1 MIDTKIHQNV
11 ILKLGAI
18 LLMKQSAN
26 VIEIG
31 EHLQKTGIDDASTGG
46 FWLYGYNV
54 HDCYLSDKFI
64 SSLGYSR
71 EEVPHS
77 VDFLYKTAEN
87 TRLNKSFEMIDEL
100 VTEQSEKC
108 FINYLDYK
116 AKDGETIK
124 VECTGTVIYS
134 FGKPLIVIGTHD
146 IV

>member
-1 MIDTKIHQNV
+1 MIDIKIHQNV

-31 EHLQKTGIDDASTGG
+31 EHLQKTGIDDALTGG

-54 HDCYLSDKFI
+54 HDCYLSDKLI
-64 SSLGYSR
+64 ESLGYTR

-77 VDFLYKTAEN
+77 VDFFYEAAEN
-87 TRLNKSFEMIDEL
+87 THLTKGFEMIDGL
-100 VTEQSEKC
+100 VAKQSEKC
-108 FINYLDYK
+108 FINYLDYYT
-116 AKDGETIK
+116 KDGKTIK
-124 VECTGTVIYS
+124 VECTGTIIYS
-134 FGKPLIVIGTHD
+134 FGKPLVVIGTHD

>member
-1 MIDTKIHQNV
+1 MIDIKIHQNV

-26 VIEIG
+26 VVEVG
-31 EHLQKTGIDDASTGG
+31 EYLQKTGIDDALTGG

-54 HDCYLSDKFI
+54 HDCYLSDKLI
-64 SSLGYSR
+64 ESLGYIR
-71 EEVPHS
+71 EEVPPN
-77 VDFLYKTAEN
+77 VDFFYKAAEN
-87 TRLNKSFEMIDEL
+87 AHLNKGFEMIDEL
-100 VTEQSEKC
+100 VAEQSEKC
-108 FINYLDYK
+108 FINYLDYRT
-116 AKDGETIK
+116 KDGETIK

>member
-26 VIEIG
+26 VVEVG
-31 EHLQKTGIDDASTGG
+31 EYLQKTGIDNALTGG
-46 FWLYGYNV
+46 FWLYGYNA
-54 HDCYLSDKFI
+54 HDCYLSDKLI
-64 SSLGYSR
+64 ESLGYIR
-71 EEVPHS
+71 EEVPPN
-77 VDFLYKTAEN
+77 VDFFYKAAEN
-87 TRLNKSFEMIDEL
+87 AHLNKGFEMIDEL
-100 VTEQSEKC
+100 VAEQSEKC
-108 FINYLDYK
+108 FINYLDYRT
-116 AKDGETIK
+116 KDGETIK